1 VDRVVSPQPE
11 LLGELSCLAVE
22 QTVYP
27 DQQQLAMQRLE
38 RPDSLLV
45 ALRRPNVGCAARH

>member
-1 VDRVVSPQPE
+1 

-38 RPDSLLV
+38 RPASLLV